1 MPIKQW
7 RKLRDKE
14 NKDKKPLKN
23 LLTKKRFYVGVAVI
37 LIAILLLGIG
47 LRARK
52 NALQFEKDTTA
63 DLTDMLEQLSDM
75 EAVIAERI
83 FYEHLA

>member
-23 LLTKKRFYVGVAVI
+23 LLTKKRFYAGVAVI

-47 LRARK
+47 LRARE
-52 NALQFEKDTTA
+52 NALQLCD
-63 DLTDMLEQLSDM
+63 
-75 EAVIAERI
+75 
-83 FYEHLA
+83 

>member
-47 LRARK
+47 
-52 NALQFEKDTTA
+52 
-63 DLTDMLEQLSDM
+63 
-75 EAVIAERI
+75 
-83 FYEHLA
+83 